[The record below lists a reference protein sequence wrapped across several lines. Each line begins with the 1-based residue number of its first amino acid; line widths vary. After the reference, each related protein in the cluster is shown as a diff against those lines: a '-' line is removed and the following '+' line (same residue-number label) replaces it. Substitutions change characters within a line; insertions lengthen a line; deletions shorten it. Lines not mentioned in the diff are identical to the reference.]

1 MMKFYGWLALRHIH
15 CHDTTTPVNK
25 TRKPYRQP
33 AEWMVRSLAIAFWT
47 AVINTYSIIIICE
60 RHDGGTCGGL
70 VLKFKMPI
78 NKRAIISGALAA
90 TASSISKLA
99 LSPESPAPSTFH
111 SYCQI
116 IFNRFHQEQNHN
128 GWICPYVS
136 LGTRVVCFLCMIC
149 VNVLMVSQFI
159 DGMNESGSVVGT
171 ALSTAANFSFSVS
184 SCWCWCC
191 CWMENIT
198 ILHCS
203 YVQYI
208 LLFLLIGLLNHAH
221 TKSSL

>member
-1 MMKFYGWLALRHIH
+1 
-15 CHDTTTPVNK
+15 
-25 TRKPYRQP
+25 
-33 AEWMVRSLAIAFWT
+33 
-47 AVINTYSIIIICE
+47 
-60 RHDGGTCGGL
+60 
-70 VLKFKMPI
+70 
-78 NKRAIISGALAA
+78 
-90 TASSISKLA
+90 
-99 LSPESPAPSTFH
+99 
-111 SYCQI
+111 
-116 IFNRFHQEQNHN
+116 
-128 GWICPYVS
+128 
-136 LGTRVVCFLCMIC
+136 
-149 VNVLMVSQFI
+149 
-159 DGMNESGSVVGT
+159 MNESGSVVGT